1 VATASRLS
9 GGGPPVSSLVFD
21 EIDGSWAAVALGSEL
36 CDTVPSEVWVVFTLQ
51 PGPDGNLS
59 GDYTAL
65 TSGTCSGK
73 GQVTFNR
80 AGDVDVNSLPDPA
93 KLAPR
98 VVSPAEALHGRYL
111 ETTTYTNG
119 QPQTQADYA
128 VKTDCLRTGDRCMSR
143 FHSPLSGFVP
153 LVFEDGKWTSNVV
166 GNGKCP
172 YGGDLSQVKWTAEY
186 PLPQPPQNPIQAL
199 TGRGHQE
206 QTGSCAVNTDVYIAY
221 KRIGD

>member
-1 VATASRLS
+1 VAAIVLLIVGGVFSVRALSKRHDSTASAPS
-9 GGGPPVSSLVFD
+9 TTAGAP
-21 EIDGSWAAVALGSEL
+21 AAAALKARIYRTDFGAAS
-36 CDTVPSEVWVVFTLQ
+36 
-51 PGPDGNLS
+51 N
-59 GDYTAL
+59 
-65 TSGTCSGK
+65 
-73 GQVTFNR
+73 
-80 AGDVDVNSLPDPA
+80 VDVNSLPDPA

-119 QPQTQADYA
+119 QPQTQADYE

-186 PLPQPPQNPIQAL
+186 PLPQPSQNPIQA
-199 TGRGHQE
+199 
-206 QTGSCAVNTDVYIAY
+206 SPAAVTRNRPVRAPSIRTSTSRTSASAIDGMEATNH
-221 KRIGD
+221 RTPH

>member
-1 VATASRLS
+1 VFEH
-9 GGGPPVSSLVFD
+9 PSS
-21 EIDGSWAAVALGSEL
+21 
-36 CDTVPSEVWVVFTLQ
+36 T
-51 PGPDGNLS
+51 GNLS

-80 AGDVDVNSLPDPA
+80 AGDADVNSLPDPA
-93 KLAPR
+93 KLAPP
-98 VVSPAEALHGRYL
+98 VVPPAQALHGRYL

-143 FHSPLSGFVP
+143 FHSPLSEFVP

-166 GNGKCP
+166 GNGKFR
-172 YGGDLSQVKWTAEY
+172 TA
-186 PLPQPPQNPIQAL
+186 A
-199 TGRGHQE
+199 TSH
-206 QTGSCAVNTDVYIAY
+206 
-221 KRIGD
+221 K